1 LVSKSGIIKYIFLEY
16 FPKNLKDK
24 FNLYKG
30 IKLVKAISIDKTL
43 VREREKTLAIIIY
56 TYENYIPVISEI
68 SSKCYDS

>member
-1 LVSKSGIIKYIFLEY
+1 MVSKSGIIKYIFLEY